1 MATANIN
8 NEKIVTCSVVACS
21 DAIRSEAADWTNYI
35 SRLRISLA
43 NECARD
49 DDDDVVD
56 NTLHRIQS
64 FDIVFLRTQK
74 KGNKQR
80 RQVLERRRRH
90 RKHNE
95 NLLGLK
101 NWFSSFRSIFNAH
114 FFLIFKLIHC
124 VHLLVLRRKYVRFM
138 LFAANGFLSN
148 DDRRATAATQKN
160 WNKMK

>member
-1 MATANIN
+1 M
-8 NEKIVTCSVVACS
+8 VTCSVVACS
-21 DAIRSEAADWTNYI
+21 DAIRFWSSWLSQL

-64 FDIVFLRTQK
+64 FDIVFLRTRK

-80 RQVLERRRRH
+80 RQVLERHRRH

-101 NWFSSFRSIFNAH
+101 NWFSSFRSIFNVH
-114 FFLIFKLIHC
+114 FFRIFKLIRC
-124 VHLLVLRRKYVRFM
+124 VHLLVLRRKYARFM
-138 LFAANGFLSN
+138 LFAANGFLQI
-148 DDRRATAATQKN
+148 DDRRAMAATQEN